1 MNILKEMGAALKD
14 VLAAKMPTVIQSGY
28 CIGERVTYIDPD
40 IVPVH
45 HGTIVRTWND
55 KVKVTF
61 DGFELGCWLE
71 DEAIRRCEQCEN

>member
-1 MNILKEMGAALKD
+1 MSILKEMGAVLKG
-14 VLAAKMPTVIQSGY
+14 VVAAKLPPFIQSGY

-55 KVKVTF
+55 KVKVVF
-61 DGFELGCWLE
+61 DGFENGTWLE
-71 DEAIRRCEQCEN
+71 PDAIRRFVE